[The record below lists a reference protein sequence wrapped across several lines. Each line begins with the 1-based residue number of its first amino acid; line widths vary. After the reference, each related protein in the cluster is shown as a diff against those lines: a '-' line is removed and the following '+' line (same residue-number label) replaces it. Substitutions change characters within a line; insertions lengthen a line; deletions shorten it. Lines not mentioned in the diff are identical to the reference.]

1 MRSFQ
6 KAILLPVIVS
16 THFMSLVSCKTT
28 NSDQSAAADLQSEV
42 RSMGPQG
49 IVIDQAWN
57 EVLANWRGQAVTDA
71 IDFVQ
76 KRFQERFPNTNFE
89 TAAMQIRSESR
100 FEQEFENIVLGAR
113 DVIDAQRSVFGENQL
128 TIEDLFPTG
137 FIVSVSGGLFD
148 GVEFEFANRKWNP
161 QFNALLVIVPRHQI
175 KILPDGKII
184 RRWYFQP
191 DVVIVASHRI
201 NNLQELRNFTSVSG
215 LESFEQPGAAPAK
228 PWNLGFGF
236 VFGELRRPE
245 DLRGV
250 IWGGQ
255 GGLKG
260 VGSQI
265 GLGNSYKVF
274 AVAREESI
282 WKNVLAFAELRNS
295 PTQHNYFTFHIGAAV
310 GFKSVLERIQKAV
323 GVANVAF
330 WGAEQPTT
338 SREAL
343 EVAREARRNGTARP
357 ATESDIPPNASGE

>member
-1 MRSFQ
+1 MRQFQ
-6 KAILLPVIVS
+6 KHLLLLTLVA
-16 THFMSLVSCKTT
+16 SLNLSITACRTLDPET
-28 NSDQSAAADLQSEV
+28 SAAADLQSEV

-57 EVLANWRGQAVTDA
+57 EVIANWRGQAVTDA
-71 IDFVQ
+71 IDYVQ
-76 KRFQERFPNTNFE
+76 RQFQEKFPNTNFE
-89 TAAMQIRSESR
+89 TAAQRIRSDSR
-100 FEQEFENIVLGAR
+100 FEQEFENVVMGAR
-113 DVIDAQRSVFGENQL
+113 DVIDAQRSIFGENQL

-137 FIVSVSGGLFD
+137 FIVAVSGGLFD
-148 GVEFEFANRKWNP
+148 GVEFEFGGRKWNP
-161 QFNALLVIVPRHQI
+161 QFNALLVLVPRHQI

-215 LESFEQPGAAPAK
+215 LESLEQPGTSTAK

-255 GGLKG
+255 GGLRG
-260 VGSQI
+260 IGSQM
-265 GLGNSYKVF
+265 GLGNSYKIF

-295 PTQHNYFTFHIGAAV
+295 PTQHNFFTFHIGAAV
-310 GFKSVLERIQKAV
+310 GFKSVLERIQKAI
-323 GVANVAF
+323 GVAGEAF

-343 EVAREARRNGTARP
+343 EATREARRNGTARP
-357 ATESDIPPNASGE
+357 VTEGEPNP